1 MPPAPPAP
9 APYGAPAGFPAP
21 PIAPPAASP
30 AGNPFA
36 GVTLRDVVLD
46 VLALVLLL
54 TSLALPWDFA
64 SSSDSGWN
72 DVHDRWWAIL
82 SLVIAIFGLGVPYLG
97 ASRAVPGLTRQV
109 SLLIKL
115 ATVVPAAVSIF
126 CVVLFECIHVTDDE
140 KGGIGAGAVMLLVAA
155 LLVLVPRTFDD
166 LPGLY
171 RGVRTAERVL
181 YAVAAAAIVI
191 TVVVNIIRIFT
202 ADDSSYF
209 GSVEGWGKALTALL
223 AVVTVVPLLVP
234 AAASIR
240 GGSVWAPVAA
250 AAVAAY
256 EFAAFFKDSLASAFN
271 GSEVPT
277 FVSLGGEKLSWP
289 GGDVII
295 FGYIGLAGVGA
306 GVLLVGAAVALLAGR
321 WQAADQTLE
330 QRAAWWVRVASTAG
344 FFAAGVGALLLVHNT
359 VVYAITKANKGES
372 HVNGTWIAC
381 MVLLAVVTVVAGL
394 TGLFAQR
401 FAQQKV
407 LPVALAGGWFFLGFV
422 LAIVT
427 STADHFAL
435 ATSSLTPMAMPEMFV
450 ALFAPLLVLGALTV
464 PTAVRRT
471 YGAVIS
477 MAQLNAA
484 GHQPPAPT
492 YPGQSYPGQSY
503 PGQQ

>member
-1 MPPAPPAP
+1 T
-9 APYGAPAGFPAP
+9 
-21 PIAPPAASP
+21 
-30 AGNPFA
+30 
-36 GVTLRDVVLD
+36 VRDVVLD

-54 TSLALPWDFA
+54 VSLALPWDFA
-64 SSSDSGWN
+64 TSSSDSGWN
-72 DVHDRWWAIL
+72 DVHNRWWAIL

-109 SLLIKL
+109 TLLIKL
-115 ATVVPAAVSIF
+115 ATVVPAAISIF
-126 CVVLFECIHVTDDE
+126 CVVLFECIHVTNDE

-171 RGVRTAERVL
+171 AGARTAEKVL
-181 YAVAAAAIVI
+181 YAVGAAAIVV
-191 TVVVNIIRIFT
+191 TLVVNVIRIFT
-202 ADDSSYF
+202 FTASSEDFF
-209 GSVEGWGKALTALL
+209 GHVEGWTKALTALL

-271 GSEVPT
+271 GAQVPT

-289 GGDVII
+289 GGTAVI
-295 FGYIGLAGVGA
+295 FGYVGLAAVGVG
-306 GVLLVGAAVALLAGR
+306 VLFVGAAVALLAGR
-321 WQAADQTLE
+321 WQAAGQTLE

-344 FFAAGVGALLLVHNT
+344 LFGAGVGALLLAHNT

-435 ATSSLTPMAMPEMFV
+435 ATSTLTPMAMPEVFAV
-450 ALFAPLLVLGALTV
+450 LFAPLLVLGALTV

-471 YGAVIS
+471 YGAVVS
-477 MAQLNAA
+477 LAQINAA

-492 YPGQSYPGQSY
+492 YPGPTYPGPTY